1 MGRFTRWPCG
11 DRHTEL
17 VSRGVI
23 IYRGCTG
30 NMNAKIGLLIA
41 ACIFTGST
49 YADPNKAV
57 TDAIV
62 DSVRTSPGAIARSAK
77 MAAATWETVPPKS
90 VKECMTVSG
99 GEINPTFVR
108 CRQGRQ
114 ELVNYTL
121 SGNREVLSERPI
133 PGVK

>member
-1 MGRFTRWPCG
+1 
-11 DRHTEL
+11 
-17 VSRGVI
+17 
-23 IYRGCTG
+23 
-30 NMNAKIGLLIA
+30 
-41 ACIFTGST
+41 
-49 YADPNKAV
+49 
-57 TDAIV
+57 
-62 DSVRTSPGAIARSAK
+62 
-77 MAAATWETVPPKS
+77 
-90 VKECMTVSG
+90 MTVSG